1 MSPAI
6 LTIVVS
12 GTGVNPSQRPVV
24 ARYDLYRRRVQV
36 LEPSTQGFL
45 SIVEKQFPQTELYL
59 FELLQNSVDDGASE
73 VAFRLREKPSP
84 ALEFS
89 HNVRTLRPLP
99 PSSRRP
105 SRADRTAENPVL

>member
-1 MSPAI
+1 M
-6 LTIVVS
+6 
-12 GTGVNPSQRPVV
+12 
-24 ARYDLYRRRVQV
+24 QV

-73 VAFRLREKPSP
+73 VAFRLREGPSP

-89 HNVRTLRPLP
+89 HNVRTLNRTVRPLP

-105 SRADRTAENPVL
+105 SRTDHTANNPVL